1 MRHGWWLAHAATPW
15 SGRRFR
21 RGEAYRR
28 RRLAIL
34 AEILA
39 DPHLRD
45 PLGVDGRHS
54 RVQRIRVELAIHET
68 WEENEGITLLR
79 LHFKVD
85 APKGSRTAVC
95 DVVEIAEDGGDALAA
110 VRAEGTPCIRMRVD
124 AIVMFDITLVVRV
137 ARNLRELHVAERLV
151 RERLD
156 LLEEYGRWMGLL
168 REVARQTSAPLG
180 RFAPCARTMHTGSR

>member
-1 MRHGWWLAHAATPW
+1 
-15 SGRRFR
+15 
-21 RGEAYRR
+21 
-28 RRLAIL
+28 
-34 AEILA
+34 
-39 DPHLRD
+39 
-45 PLGVDGRHS
+45 
-54 RVQRIRVELAIHET
+54 VQRIRVELAIHET

-85 APKGSRTAVC
+85 APKGSRAAVC

-124 AIVMFDITLVVRV
+124 AIVMFDITLAVRV

-180 RFAPCARTMHTGSR
+180 RFAPCARTKHTGSR